1 MLAVNEEH
9 TRSMGNSPADIEQ
22 TIVAFLTRTNKLPDD
37 FHADMPLY
45 ADGVGLDSLETAE
58 LSALLEDDHGSDP
71 YSTGGMPE
79 TMAEI
84 QAFYARAESAS

>member
-1 MLAVNEEH
+1 MGHSAAAV
-9 TRSMGNSPADIEQ
+9 EQ
-22 TIVAFLTRTNKLPDD
+22 TVIAFLTRTNKLRDD

-71 YSTGGMPE
+71 FSDGSMPE
-79 TMAEI
+79 TMREI
-84 QAFYARAESAS
+84 QAYYERADAGS